1 MHTTIPMTGSGTRGS
16 RLRESLAGEM
26 DPPDYSDS
34 HTDYD
39 KMILRMDKEIKPYY
53 FGLAGFFSWLLLAGF
68 LVSPTTYSSVRYLD
82 APKQTGDIG
91 KAVMHAVRNIPLIF
105 IASFACIIAAVG
117 LAWLWTRWHHN
128 HIWIHRYLVMYVLPR
143 FPASPFG
150 SEAYIS
156 SPTMLHSLM
165 GLIST
170 LLNVYGTQEGQ
181 WSITAIISVA
191 IIGACLISSTT
202 AYVTYEY
209 VLLPKLK

>member
-1 MHTTIPMTGSGTRGS
+1 
-16 RLRESLAGEM
+16 
-26 DPPDYSDS
+26 
-34 HTDYD
+34 
-39 KMILRMDKEIKPYY
+39 
-53 FGLAGFFSWLLLAGF
+53 
-68 LVSPTTYSSVRYLD
+68 
-82 APKQTGDIG
+82 
-91 KAVMHAVRNIPLIF
+91 
-105 IASFACIIAAVG
+105 
-117 LAWLWTRWHHN
+117 
-128 HIWIHRYLVMYVLPR
+128 MYVLPR

-191 IIGACLISSTT
+191 IIGAWLISSTT

-209 VLLPKLK
+209 FLLPKLK

>member
-1 MHTTIPMTGSGTRGS
+1 MHTSIPMTGSGTRGS
-16 RLRESLAGEM
+16 RLRESLEGEM
-26 DPPDYSDS
+26 DPPDYSNS
-34 HTDYD
+34 HTEYD

-143 FPASPFG
+143 FPAFG

-191 IIGACLISSTT
+191 IIGAWLISSTT

-209 VLLPKLK
+209 FLLPKLK

>member
-1 MHTTIPMTGSGTRGS
+1 MTGSGTRGS

-26 DPPDYSDS
+26 DSPNDSNS
-34 HTDYD
+34 HTEYD

-68 LVSPTTYSSVRYLD
+68 LVSPTTYSSVRYID

-91 KAVMHAVRNIPLIF
+91 KAVMYAVRNIPLIF

-128 HIWIHRYLVMYVLPR
+128 HIWVHRYLV
-143 FPASPFG
+143 
-150 SEAYIS
+150 I
-156 SPTMLHSLM
+156 PTMLHSLM

-191 IIGACLISSTT
+191 IIGTCLISSTT